1 MEHTNHW
8 YAPQLIRRVR
18 IAINFIIILIVL
30 LILYINHEW
39 LLRLLS
45 K

>member
-1 MEHTNHW
+1 MEHTNDW

-18 IAINFIIILIVL
+18 IAINSILILIVL

-39 LLRLLS
+39 LLRLLA